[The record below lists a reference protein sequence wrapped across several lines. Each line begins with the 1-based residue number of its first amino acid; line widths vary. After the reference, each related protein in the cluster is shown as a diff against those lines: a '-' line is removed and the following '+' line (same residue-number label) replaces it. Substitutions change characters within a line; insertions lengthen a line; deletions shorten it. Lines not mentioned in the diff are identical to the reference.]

1 MKDKRKVFNDAIDFL
16 TADAPEG
23 GVSMV
28 SVDAIT
34 PFRDHPFKLYQG
46 DRLNDMVESI
56 KEHGILTP
64 GIVRKLGSGY
74 EMLAGHNR
82 HNAAKLAG
90 LTEMCGT
97 CTLWRFR
104 TEIWSSPSTN
114 TMLPIHITRTQNVV
128 HWEKQ
133 FEI

>member
-46 DRLNDMVESI
+46 SVLWF
-56 KEHGILTP
+56 LA
-64 GIVRKLGSGY
+64 IVQSLFCYG
-74 EMLAGHNR
+74 N
-82 HNAAKLAG
+82 
-90 LTEMCGT
+90 
-97 CTLWRFR
+97 
-104 TEIWSSPSTN
+104 
-114 TMLPIHITRTQNVV
+114 
-128 HWEKQ
+128 
-133 FEI
+133 